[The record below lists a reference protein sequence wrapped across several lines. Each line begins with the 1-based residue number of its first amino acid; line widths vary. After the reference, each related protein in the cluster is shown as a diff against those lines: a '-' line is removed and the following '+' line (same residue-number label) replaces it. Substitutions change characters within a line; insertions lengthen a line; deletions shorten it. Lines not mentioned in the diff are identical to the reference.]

1 MALMTERRWTGFA
14 VMSGIPMSNEIQAD
28 AVVLDLK
35 QAQVRNLDGFNYNA
49 PAELFP
55 SRIKK
60 SRTKTRYMR
69 FDTAAEAVR
78 FAVEDIAPPALLGA
92 YLEVN
97 ETRFGIQEIHA
108 LYESAAF
115 PLKRAVDKSDKKD

>member
-1 MALMTERRWTGFA
+1 
-14 VMSGIPMSNEIQAD
+14 MSNEIRAE
-28 AVVLDLK
+28 AVVADQK
-35 QAQVRNLDGFNYNA
+35 QAQARNISGFNYSA

-60 SRTKTRYMR
+60 TRTKARYMR

-78 FAVEDIAPPALLGA
+78 FVVEDIAPPALLGA
-92 YLEVN
+92 YMEVD
-97 ETRFGIQEIHA
+97 ESRFGVQEIHA

-115 PLKRAVDKSDKKD
+115 PLKRAAGKKD

>member
-1 MALMTERRWTGFA
+1 LNGF
-14 VMSGIPMSNEIQAD
+14 VVTSGIPMPNEIRAD
-28 AVVLDLK
+28 AVVHDHK
-35 QAQVRNLDGFNYNA
+35 QAQARNLAGFDYSA

-60 SRTKTRYMR
+60 SKTRARYMR

-92 YLEVN
+92 YLEVD

-115 PLKRAVDKSDKKD
+115 PLKRATDKKV

>member
-1 MALMTERRWTGFA
+1 MAFAIERRLTGF
-14 VMSGIPMSNEIQAD
+14 VSTSGIPMSNEIQAD
-28 AVVLDLK
+28 AVVLDQK
-35 QAQVRNLDGFNYNA
+35 QALARNISGFNYSA

-92 YLEVN
+92 YLEVD

-115 PLKRAVDKSDKKD
+115 PLKRAADKKD

>member
-1 MALMTERRWTGFA
+1 M
-14 VMSGIPMSNEIQAD
+14 PNEIQAD
-28 AVVLDLK
+28 AVVHDQK
-35 QAQVRNLDGFNYNA
+35 QAPVRNLDGFNYSA

-69 FDTAAEAVR
+69 FDNAAEAVR

-115 PLKRAVDKSDKKD
+115 PLKRAQDKKD